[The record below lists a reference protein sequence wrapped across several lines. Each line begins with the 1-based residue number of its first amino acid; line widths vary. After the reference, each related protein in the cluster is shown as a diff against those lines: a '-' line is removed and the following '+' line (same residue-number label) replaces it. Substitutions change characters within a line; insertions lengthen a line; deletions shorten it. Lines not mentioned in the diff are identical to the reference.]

1 MKKLTAL
8 DYLLYVLVLLAVVSL
23 FIFQSNNQTASFIQ
37 VTTQEGTY
45 RYFLDKDKT
54 LTFSGPVGNTTISI
68 ENRQVSIQ
76 NSDCPNKT
84 CIKNGSINKDGQILV
99 CLPNAIV
106 VKIEGEGDAI
116 AISK

>member
-8 DYLLYVLVLLAVVSL
+8 DYLLYILVLLVVVSL
-23 FIFQSNNQTASFIQ
+23 FIFQSTKQVASFIQ

-45 RYFLDKDKT
+45 RYSLDKDKT
-54 LTFSGPVGNTTISI
+54 LTFSGPVGKTTISI

-84 CIKNGSINKDGQILV
+84 CIKNGSINTEGQILV

-106 VKIEGEGDAI
+106 VKIEGEGDDI